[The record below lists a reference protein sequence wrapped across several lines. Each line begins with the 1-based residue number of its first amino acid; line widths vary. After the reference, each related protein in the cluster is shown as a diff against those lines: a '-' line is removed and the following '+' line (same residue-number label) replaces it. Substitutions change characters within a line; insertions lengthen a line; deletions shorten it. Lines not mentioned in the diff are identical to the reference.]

1 MNFSSNK
8 LISITIWTAI
18 PVIIFA
24 IYLFTLSLNNLP
36 ELVRGNAVYP
46 SVVIK
51 NLSLKDQHNV
61 VVNTK
66 RLKGYWT
73 FVFFGFT
80 HCPDVCPATIA
91 QLKKIK
97 KNIKTNTDYGDSTQ
111 FFFVSVDPQ
120 RDSLEHLS
128 AYMKYFDPSFI
139 AMTGEQKEITAFE
152 KQLGAFHRLGK
163 KNADGD
169 YNVLHS
175 ADVFLINTQ
184 AELIAKFQPPMDTE
198 VIMQKFLTFVALQK
212 TVEKNKVSEN
222 KLESGLYQNELPII
236 DKQKGKWV
244 V

>member
-1 MNFSSNK
+1 MNFSNNK
-8 LISITIWTAI
+8 LINITIWTAI

-24 IYLFTLSLNNLP
+24 IYLFTLSSNNLP
-36 ELVRGNAVYP
+36 KLVRGNAVYP
-46 SVVIK
+46 PVAIK
-51 NLSLKDQHNV
+51 NLSLKDQNNV

-66 RLKGYWT
+66 RLKGHWT

-97 KNIKTNTDYGDSTQ
+97 KDIHSNTDYGAVTQ

-139 AMTGEQKEITAFE
+139 AMTGEQNKISTFE
-152 KQLGAFHRLGK
+152 EQLGAFHRLGK
-163 KNADGD
+163 KNADGN
-169 YNVLHS
+169 YNVQHS
-175 ADVFLINTQ
+175 ADIFLINTR

-198 VIMQKFLTFVALQK
+198 IITQQFSTFVALEE
-212 TVEKNKVSEN
+212 TAENNKLSEN
-222 KLESGLYQNELPII
+222 NLESRLFQTELPVIEN
-236 DKQKGKWV
+236 QHGKWV